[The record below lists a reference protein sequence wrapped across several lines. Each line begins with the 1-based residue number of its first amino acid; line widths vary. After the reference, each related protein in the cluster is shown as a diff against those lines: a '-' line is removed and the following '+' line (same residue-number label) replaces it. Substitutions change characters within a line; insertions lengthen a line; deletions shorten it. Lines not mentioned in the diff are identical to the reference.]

1 MRYCIGKRF
10 DGRGS
15 YLIFASKNLGMGDDE
30 ELLVEREE
38 YLKNGVHIGTRSQ
51 NVDMD
56 DYIFHVKKNGLAI
69 LDLNK
74 TDEQIREVAEI
85 LADYSPEEI
94 LVVGRKEEAYQPIK
108 TLSEVLGTDSVN
120 GRFMPGTLT
129 NPRSDNFTEPEI
141 VIVTDPEEDGQAVT
155 EASDVNIP
163 VVAIADS
170 ENSLDDVDYVIPA
183 NNKGENAIG
192 MVFWLLA
199 QQMKEAKG
207 EKLDAKLEDFVSSY
221 SEEDEEAAAEA

>member
-1 MRYCIGKRF
+1 
-10 DGRGS
+10 
-15 YLIFASKNLGMGDDE
+15 MGDEE

-51 NVDMD
+51 HVDMD

-74 TDEQIREVAEI
+74 TDEQIRKVAEI

-94 LVVGRKEEAYQPIK
+94 LVVGRKEEVYQPIK

-129 NPRSDNFTEPEI
+129 NPRSDNFKEPEI
-141 VIVTDPEEDGQAVT
+141 VLVTDPEEDGQAIT
-155 EASDVNIP
+155 EASDVDIP

-183 NNKGENAIG
+183 NNKGENAVG

-199 QQMKEAKG
+199 QQIKEANG

-221 SEEDEEAAAEA
+221 SEEEDGEAAEA